1 MIHSIDLLIQDQSPA
16 IFKLSDFVPKVYYLA
31 LFQRQQN
38 THHHHQPLLLPCHP
52 PWRISVTRNNGG
64 HIPRSHNPT
73 STTPIYR
80 TSPFTRIYPLTSN
93 PDPSI
98 YLSICSSDLYKYLTL
113 RQLYLPLDS
122 FIPEIE
128 ELTETKVTPTETT
141 QLVQYWINRLTR
153 KKNEYV
159 ASLEP
164 SPYDLLPYKAK
175 LLIALRRI
183 KEQKDLD
190 LEYHITFNNLVRSH
204 AKTRRQQYLERM
216 NPPVT
221 TPFLTTANSGSLTTN
236 VPSANPS
243 RLVPNYASKDNV
255 PATDSNIEEIEAN
268 EDFLDYDLDNPNSQ
282 DSSLPQ
288 QDHAKET
295 VNSTTNLAA
304 RVKAM
309 TLPRI
314 KRVDP
319 PKEQLLAMEIDQSP
333 ISSGAIHSPPTS
345 KDDDL
350 VIITHHEP
358 TDKITQLSKTDQIRV
373 MVKDHVAIHAR
384 FLQAQKDNNSTD
396 MKTLLTRAQE
406 NQKSLQKLIPNPEIE
421 SYVKGWNPWDA
432 KRTLFPPQA
441 KREREG
447 KPKSSAYRRMK
458 YDDQDTWAKVADIAS
473 AVRSLYKATKRG

>member
-1 MIHSIDLLIQDQSPA
+1 MIHSIDWLIQDQSPA

-38 THHHHQPLLLPCHP
+38 THHNHHPLLRRTYHQFKSHP
-52 PWRISVTRNNGG
+52 L
-64 HIPRSHNPT
+64 
-73 STTPIYR
+73 
-80 TSPFTRIYPLTSN
+80 PLTSLIPH
-93 PDPSI
+93 PDLEQYQPGISSSFWTYI
-98 YLSICSSDLYKYLTL
+98 PLSN
-113 RQLYLPLDS
+113 S
-122 FIPEIE
+122 FIPEIKE
-128 ELTETKVTPTETT
+128 PTKVKVTPNETA
-141 QLVQYWINRLTR
+141 QLVKYWIDRLTQE
-153 KKNEYV
+153 KESYI

-164 SPYDLLPYKAK
+164 SPYDLLPYEAK
-175 LLIALRRI
+175 LSIALRRI
-183 KEQKDLD
+183 EEQKDLD
-190 LEYHITFNNLVRSH
+190 LEYQIAFNNLVRSH
-204 AKTRRQQYLERM
+204 AETRRQRYLERM
-216 NPPVT
+216 IPPVT

-255 PATDSNIEEIEAN
+255 PATDSNIEETKAN
-268 EDFLDYDLDNPNSQ
+268 KDFLDYDLDDPNSQ

-295 VNSTTNLAA
+295 VSSTTDLAA

-319 PKEQLLAMEIDQSP
+319 PKERSSAMEIDQSP
-333 ISSGAIHSPPTS
+333 ISSGATHSPPTS
-345 KDDDL
+345 KDNDL
-350 VIITHHEP
+350 VIITHQENP
-358 TDKITQLSKTDQIRV
+358 TDKISLLSKTDQVRV

-384 FLQAQKDNNSTD
+384 FLQAQKDGNLTD

-406 NQKSLQKLIPNPEIE
+406 NQKSLQKLIPNNEIK
-421 SYVKGWNPWDA
+421 SYVKGWNPRDV
-432 KRTLFPPQA
+432 KRALFPPPA
-441 KREREG
+441 KQEG

-458 YDDQDTWAKVADIAS
+458 YDDQDTWAEVADIAS